1 MTDKTTEYIL
11 IREAPKIEKPE
22 FRLYY
27 DEKGYVVCYS
37 CEKLEGNYIV
47 IDALTYAEA
56 RPDVRVLDG
65 KLIRVS
71 SNSVVSK
78 LVPSNEGVLCA
89 KDDVSLLVQDTDA
102 VETQKWKL
110 KTYELR

>member
-1 MTDKTTEYIL
+1 MTDENEEYIL
-11 IREAPKIEKPE
+11 IWEAPKIEKPE
-22 FRLYY
+22 FRVYY
-27 DEKGYVVCYS
+27 DDKGYVVCYT

-71 SNSVVSK
+71 SNTVVSK
-78 LVPSNEGVLCA
+78 LVPSNEGMLCA
-89 KDDVSLLVQDTDA
+89 KEDVSLLVHDIDS
-102 VETQKWKL
+102 VETQTWKL